1 MKREVAGGHIGG
13 GVKTF
18 AAVASTG
25 AAIVSILSFLNGW
38 GLLGTP
44 TARESV
50 ANMGV
55 RWIGIRPAADTAR
68 AIQDT
73 LHLAA
78 TVTDKNGSVVESA
91 RPTWTTEN
99 PEVATVSQDGSV
111 VARGAGATTI
121 IALIGEISAR
131 SRVVVQQRVSRVQ
144 IAGDSA
150 IAMAEGDR
158 RSLEVRAF
166 DKRGYAVPPRPA
178 RWQLVDGAVV
188 TVDSIGT
195 VLATDVG
202 RAIVGVELDGM
213 STQTLVNVSPAPAA
227 IAMVRG
233 EGQRAAAG
241 SAVSERV
248 IVRVVNRRGR
258 PVEGT
263 LVRFRASS
271 GEGVV
276 DPAAVVTDAD
286 GRARTVWT
294 LGDRPGRQR
303 ILASVE
309 RVDSALTMEAEAEPQ
324 PANTRLAALRDT
336 LAGVVGQLPD
346 SVVGVRLTDSS
357 GRVMPDVP
365 VSWTTL
371 DGGAVEPLS
380 PRTDS
385 LGESK
390 VRWTL
395 GTKARAQRLRARV
408 AGGVPPVTLTALALP
423 AAPAS
428 VTVTRAQQKSSDA
441 KSVAIVATVKDTFGN
456 VVPRAAVRLAPRSGA
471 IAPTTIES
479 DSAGDVSA
487 VWTLAPNT
495 RDHILIATVRGLTSS
510 DTLVVRTTAPVQTQ
524 TTTKQAGRPRRPR

>member
-1 MKREVAGGHIGG
+1 MKRAVAGGLFGG
-13 GVKTF
+13 GAKTF

-25 AAIVSILSFLNGW
+25 AAVVSILSFLNGW
-38 GLLGTP
+38 GLLGAP
-44 TARESV
+44 TVRENV

-68 AIQDT
+68 AIHDT

-78 TVTDKNGSVVESA
+78 TLTDKNGSQVLNA

-99 PEVATVSQDGSV
+99 PQVATVSQDGSV
-111 VARGAGATTI
+111 IARGAGATTI

-131 SRVVVQQRVSRVQ
+131 SRIVVQQTVARVQ

-158 RSLEVRAF
+158 RQLEVRAF
-166 DKRGYAVPPRPA
+166 DKRGYAVPSRPA
-178 RWQLVDGAVV
+178 SWAAEAGAVV
-188 TVDSIGT
+188 TVDSTGT

-202 RAIVGVELDGM
+202 RAIVNVTLDGIGA
-213 STQTLVNVSPAPAA
+213 QTLVNVAPAPAA

-233 EGQRAAAG
+233 EGQHAAAG
-241 SAVSERV
+241 SALSERV

-263 LVRFRASS
+263 LVRFRASP

-286 GRARTVWT
+286 GRARTAWT

-303 ILASVE
+303 LLASVE
-309 RVDSALTMEAEAEPQ
+309 RVDSALTIEAEAEPQ

-346 SVVGVRLTDSS
+346 SVVGIRVTDSS
-357 GRVMPDVP
+357 GRAMPDVP
-365 VSWTTL
+365 VTWTTL
-371 DGGAVEPLS
+371 DGGAVETLS

-395 GTKARAQRLRARV
+395 GTRARAQRLRARV
-408 AGGVPPVTLTALALP
+408 AGGVPPVTVTALALP
-423 AAPAS
+423 AAPAT
-428 VTVTRAQQKSSDA
+428 VTVSRAQKKSTDA
-441 KSVAIVATVKDTFGN
+441 RSIAIVATVKDTFGN
-456 VVPRAAVRLAPRSGA
+456 VVPRATVRLMPRSGA
-471 IAPTTIES
+471 ISSTTVES
-479 DSAGDVSA
+479 DSVGDVAA
-487 VWTLAPNT
+487 VWTLATNT
-495 RDHILIATVRGLTSS
+495 RDHILIASVRGLTSS
-510 DTLVVRTTAPVQTQ
+510 DTLVVRTTAPTATQ

>member
-1 MKREVAGGHIGG
+1 MKRAVTGGLFGG
-13 GVKTF
+13 GAKTF

-25 AAIVSILSFLNGW
+25 AAVVSILSFLNGW

-44 TARESV
+44 SVREDV

-55 RWIGIRPAADTAR
+55 RWIGIRPATDTAR
-68 AIQDT
+68 AIHDT

-78 TVTDKNGSVVESA
+78 TLTDKNGSQVLNA
-91 RPTWTTEN
+91 RPAWTTEN
-99 PEVATVSQDGSV
+99 PQVATVSQDGSV
-111 VARGAGATTI
+111 IARGSGATTI

-131 SRVVVQQRVSRVQ
+131 SRIVVQQTVTRVQ

-150 IAMAEGDR
+150 IAMAEGDQR
-158 RSLEVRAF
+158 TLEVRAF
-166 DKRGYAVPPRPA
+166 DKRGYAVPRRLPR
-178 RWQLVDGAVV
+178 WEVTEGAVV
-188 TVDSIGT
+188 SVDSTGT

-202 RAIVGVELDGM
+202 RAIVNVTLDGI
-213 STQTLVNVSPAPAA
+213 SAQTLVNVAPAPAS

-241 SAVSERV
+241 SPLTDRV

-263 LVRFRASS
+263 LVRFRASP

-286 GRARTVWT
+286 GRARTAWT

-309 RVDSALTMEAEAEPQ
+309 RVDSALTIEAEAEPQ
-324 PANTRLAALRDT
+324 SANTRLAALRDT
-336 LAGVVGQLPD
+336 LTGVVDKVTD

-357 GRVMPDVP
+357 GRALPDVP
-365 VSWTTL
+365 VTWSTL
-371 DGGAVEPLS
+371 DGGAVEALS

-428 VTVTRAQQKSSDA
+428 VTVSRAQKKSTDA
-441 KSVAIVATVKDTFGN
+441 RNVAIVATVKDTFGN
-456 VVPRAAVRLAPRSGA
+456 VVPRATVRLAPRSGA
-471 IAPTTIES
+471 ITPTTIES
-479 DSAGDVSA
+479 DSVGDVAA

-495 RDHILIATVRGLTSS
+495 RDHMLIASVRGLTSS
-510 DTLVVRTTAPVQTQ
+510 DTLVVKTTAPVPAP
-524 TTTKQAGRPRRPR
+524 TTKQAGRPRRPR